1 VKKFPFAS
9 LLLLLT
15 AYGTFSWFLYQSTA
29 PWSVWVGMA
38 VFALAQALLLTALS
52 RGLRSAIRGWLKSD
66 IGYFSVV
73 LIGAFSI
80 ALVLVW
86 FNVFE
91 YILLVMATE
100 VLARFDLQTI
110 GLNRWQSL
118 VVLTIVSLLGLSI
131 GWVADQALLPAIKFP
146 IWF

>member
-1 VKKFPFAS
+1 M
-9 LLLLLT
+9 LLT

-38 VFALAQALLLTALS
+38 VFALIQALLLTALS

-80 ALVLVW
+80 ALILVW
-86 FNVFE
+86 FHIFE
-91 YILLVMATE
+91 YIILVVAAE
-100 VLARFDLQTI
+100 VLARFDLQTA

-118 VVLTIVSLLGLSI
+118 AVLTIVSLLGLSI
-131 GWVADQALLPAIKFP
+131 GWIADRAFLPAIQFLL
-146 IWF
+146 WL